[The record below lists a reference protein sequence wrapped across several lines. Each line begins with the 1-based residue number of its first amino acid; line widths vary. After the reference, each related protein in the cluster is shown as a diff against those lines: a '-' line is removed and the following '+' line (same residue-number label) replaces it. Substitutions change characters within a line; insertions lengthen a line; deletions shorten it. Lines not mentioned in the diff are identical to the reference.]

1 MGQASIDGPKE
12 VVLPVSSSPWS
23 RPVDYMPTI
32 LLRDSSTLNATSGKD
47 S

>member
-12 VVLPVSSSPWS
+12 VVLPVSNSPWP
-23 RPVDYMPTI
+23 RPADYMPTV
-32 LLRDSSTLNATSGKD
+32 LRGDSSTLNATAGND